1 MNTKA
6 VKMEIALFIGFLLTI
21 LFTGIVSFAQ
31 QCGEI
36 RNDVLRFHI
45 LANSDREEDQTLKL
59 SVRDKV
65 LETSQQ
71 ILGQAASKQ
80 DAEQL
85 LKSNLSK
92 LVDAAQLEVKQ
103 QGYNYPIRAELVNM
117 YFDTREYDTFTMP
130 AGRYDAIRIIIGS
143 GEGHNWWC
151 VMFPQMCI
159 PAALGGDEDF
169 SSFTEEQINLLQS
182 KPQYEARFAIVELWE
197 KWKELASKKEKDQ
210 PTEEDIDVDSVNTE
224 KVSITNSPMPQGE

>member
-1 MNTKA
+1 MNTKTI
-6 VKMEIALFIGFLLTI
+6 KMEIAIFIGFLLTI
-21 LFTGIVSFAQ
+21 VLTGIVSFAQ

-45 LANSDREEDQTLKL
+45 LANSDQEEDQNLKL
-59 SVRDKV
+59 SVRDRV

-71 ILGQAASKQ
+71 ILGQAATKQ
-80 DAEQL
+80 DAAQL
-85 LKSNLSK
+85 LKSNLAK
-92 LVDAAQLEVKQ
+92 LVDAAEDEVKQ
-103 QGYNYPIRAELVNM
+103 QGYNYPVRAELVNM
-117 YFDTREYDTFTMP
+117 YFDTRQYDTFTMP
-130 AGRYDAIRIIIGS
+130 AGRYDAIRIIIGT

-169 SSFTEEQINLLQS
+169 SSFTEEQIHLLQS

-197 KWKELASKKEKDQ
+197 KWKELASKQ
-210 PTEEDIDVDSVNTE
+210 EEDLPAEENNDVESVNLEEMSST
-224 KVSITNSPMPQGE
+224 SSPTH